1 MALTQDSIRE
11 RVPLLL
17 LLLLLWR
24 TDSCLMR
31 IQQQQQQLRLPLIY
45 RSARGRLGLMAGLLK
60 RSRVLLLLLQVAVHC
75 LVLSQHHHQQQWWL
89 QVLVFSCRAAS
100 HCLGAVT
107 SRQPS
112 SRQTLLLQQV
122 SHCLLQ
128 SQQQLQTLL
137 LNGRDAVGC

>member
-1 MALTQDSIRE
+1 
-11 RVPLLL
+11 
-17 LLLLLWR
+17 
-24 TDSCLMR
+24 MR
-31 IQQQQQQLRLPLIY
+31 SQQQQQLRLLLIY
-45 RSARGRLGLMAGLLK
+45 GSAKGRLGLMAGLLK
-60 RSRVLLLLLQVAVHC
+60 RSRVLLLLLLQVVVHC
-75 LVLSQHHHQQQWWL
+75 LVLSQHQQQQQWWL
-89 QVLVFSCRAAS
+89 QMLVFSCRDAS

-137 LNGRDAVGC
+137 LSGRDAVGR